1 VDMWYGFLAPKG
13 TPRGIVD
20 KLDDE
25 FRAIL
30 ALPEVKKNFSVQGM
44 DATSSTP
51 AEFAALM
58 RREDSRWA
66 EIIRK
71 NRISAE

>member
-1 VDMWYGFLAPKG
+1 MWYGFLAPKG
-13 TPRGIVD
+13 TPRAVVD

-30 ALPEVKKNFSVQGM
+30 ALPDVKKNFSAQGM
-44 DATSSTP
+44 DAASSTP

-58 RREDSRWA
+58 RREDGRWA